1 MLFGS
6 APAAG
11 VAGADAVG
19 ENTFLSPSFSVLF
32 SISIEPLKY
41 APSSMMICAVVKSPF
56 TEPSFLISI
65 LPFPRTL
72 PFTLPYT
79 ITSPAMTSAVNFA
92 VAPIVTFRSSSWTSP
107 STVPSMYRSSLP
119 EISPFTYKLDPSRA
133 VAPAGCITSL
143 FILGVPS
150 QDVGAGFWRLIHLHI
165 FGLRVPSLRRFRF
178 LVTPHRT
185 SLGTGA
191 QLTHRVGAATF
202 QVSSLIR

>member
-41 APSSMMICAVVKSPF
+41 APSSMMICTVVKFPF

-65 LPFPRTL
+65 LPFPWTL

-79 ITSPAMTSAVNFA
+79 ILASNDVGCQLCCSSDCQLPLIELDQSFNCSVNVQVLVARDFA
-92 VAPIVTFRSSSWTSP
+92 FHMQARS
-107 STVPSMYRSSLP
+107 
-119 EISPFTYKLDPSRA
+119 DPRCRA
-133 VAPAGCITSL
+133 VRCRSAGRITSL
-143 FILGVPS
+143 FILVVPS
-150 QDVGAGFWRLIHLHI
+150 QGAGVR
-165 FGLRVPSLRRFRF
+165 
-178 LVTPHRT
+178 
-185 SLGTGA
+185 
-191 QLTHRVGAATF
+191 
-202 QVSSLIR
+202 